1 MKAEDPFEMLLR
13 CHRRLEERLDDLAAA
28 KDRETIE
35 DVLHFF
41 GRAILR
47 HEADEETSLF
57 PRLKNCEHIIAA
69 LTKEHR
75 EQEKLH
81 TELRHIADGWP
92 QTESRLPDLVDRLRA
107 AYGAHAEREEKE
119 LFPAARKQLGEAE
132 LTAMLR
138 EMDQRRGR

>member
-1 MKAEDPFEMLLR
+1 MKADDPFEMLLR
-13 CHRRLEERLDDLAAA
+13 CHRRLEERLDELAAA

-57 PRLKNCEHIIAA
+57 PRLKNCDAVIAA

-81 TELRHIADGWP
+81 VELQHIAAGWP
-92 QTESRLPDLVDRLRA
+92 QTESRLPDLVSRLLA

-119 LFPAARKQLGEAE
+119 LFPAARQQLGETE
-132 LTAMLR
+132 LADMLR